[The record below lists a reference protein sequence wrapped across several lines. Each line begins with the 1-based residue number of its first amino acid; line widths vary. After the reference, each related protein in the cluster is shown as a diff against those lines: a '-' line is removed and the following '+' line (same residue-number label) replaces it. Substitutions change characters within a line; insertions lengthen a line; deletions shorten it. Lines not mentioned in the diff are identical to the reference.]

1 MPRLS
6 AAALTVMVLS
16 SGCYL
21 SFEREVA
28 ADAAVGVDAAVPIDA
43 ARPDGGGACSLLA
56 PTSVYLEPPLP
67 ATMGS
72 LPITLEGF
80 EADPASLGLRFH
92 LNACPGAESPCLHDA
107 IVVGI
112 GADIAT
118 RFRVPPS
125 GAQGLLDW
133 DGSTQFHLWVQ
144 DYRRCASC
152 GGEVEVIAGSLDTRF
167 ASSVRTF
174 DGPVDC
180 AGGCG
185 DFLGVTAERGD
196 SSLTAAQGGTV
207 QVGPALLRV
216 TADAVRPCVRCDCAF
231 PGTSASGL
239 YVWSSGV
246 AMPPD

>member
-1 MPRLS
+1 MFRSLAPAL
-6 AAALTVMVLS
+6 AAMVLC

-21 SFEREVA
+21 SFEREVV
-28 ADAAVGVDAAVPIDA
+28 ADAAVRVDAVVAVDA
-43 ARPDGGGACSLLA
+43 ARPDGGGTCFLLA
-56 PTSVYLEPPLP
+56 PTSVYLEPPLA
-67 ATMGS
+67 ATMSS

-80 EADPASLGLRFH
+80 EADAASLGVRFH
-92 LNACPGAESPCLHDA
+92 LDACPGAESPCLHDA

-112 GADIAT
+112 GADVAT

-125 GAQGLLDW
+125 GAQGVLDW

-144 DYRRCASC
+144 DYRRCATC
-152 GGEVEVIAGSLDTRF
+152 GGEVEVIAGLLGTRF
-167 ASSVRTF
+167 MSSVHTF
-174 DGPVDC
+174 DGPVEC
-180 AGGCG
+180 ADGCG
-185 DFLGVTAERGD
+185 DYLGVTAERDD
-196 SSLTAAQGGTV
+196 SSLTASQGETV